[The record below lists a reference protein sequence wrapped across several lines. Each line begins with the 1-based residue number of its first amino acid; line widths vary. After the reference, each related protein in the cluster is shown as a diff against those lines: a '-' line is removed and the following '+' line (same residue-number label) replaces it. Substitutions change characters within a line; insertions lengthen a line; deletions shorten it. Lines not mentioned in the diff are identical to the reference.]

1 MKRLID
7 RIPERDFSVDCF
19 GYPDL
24 YPHTDSEMKK
34 LLLESSVGYNDLE
47 NGLKIM
53 FETKEGEPFWFY
65 VADSHLPK
73 DGLSLI

>member
-1 MKRLID
+1 MKRLIKK
-7 RIPERDFSVDCF
+7 IPERDFSADCF

-24 YPHTDSEMKK
+24 YPDTDDEMKN

-47 NGLKIM
+47 NALKIM
-53 FETKEGEPFWFY
+53 FETKEGELFWFY
-65 VADSHLPK
+65 VRDSHLPK